1 MPTRPHTDK
10 NGQNKLNSLRKSG
23 CKDFGNALRNVTNE
37 VDDAENGKK
46 EEVEGEE
53 DGKAVSQSRYPMLSF
68 PLSC

>member
-1 MPTRPHTDK
+1 MQIFLQRTEK
-10 NGQNKLNSLRKSG
+10 CNKW
-23 CKDFGNALRNVTNE
+23 VE
-37 VDDAENGKK
+37 DAENGRK